1 MSKKVQEKAK
11 TVSKETAPSSKIDMV
26 FEKQNYILTAVA
38 FAVVVLG
45 FILMWGG
52 KEDIYSFRR
61 ITLAPIIVI
70 AGFLIGVY
78 AIMYKPKNTH
88 GAD

>member
-11 TVSKETAPSSKIDMV
+11 TGSKEIPSSKIDRV
-26 FEKQNYILTAVA
+26 FVKQNYMLTGLA
-38 FAVVVLG
+38 FAVVIIG
-45 FILMWGG
+45 FLLMWGG

-61 ITLAPIIVI
+61 ITLAPIVVI
-70 AGFLIGVY
+70 AGFLIGVF
-78 AIMYKPKNTH
+78 AIMYKPKNTN

>member
-1 MSKKVQEKAK
+1 
-11 TVSKETAPSSKIDMV
+11 
-26 FEKQNYILTAVA
+26 VA

-45 FILMWGG
+45 FLLMWGG